1 LSLLSGDGHG
11 ISCSVELILSA
22 PALGAP
28 NKEQPFVTNPTTRRR
43 PGPGRAALFLRLAAV
58 AVGLCASYASCEA
71 RPADASQG
79 EKLAKR
85 WCASCHIV
93 ANDQKQGADNVPTFA
108 SIAKKPGFSTAKIAR
123 FLMDPHPK
131 MPDMQ
136 LSRDET
142 KDLGAYIASLAR

>member
-1 LSLLSGDGHG
+1 MT
-11 ISCSVELILSA
+11 
-22 PALGAP
+22 
-28 NKEQPFVTNPTTRRR
+28 KPTTRRR
-43 PGPGRAALFLRLAAV
+43 PGLGRAALFLRLAAV
-58 AVGLCASYASCEA
+58 AVGLCASYASADA

-108 SIAKKPGFSTAKIAR
+108 AIAKKPGFSASKIAR